1 MRTAPLVGLWAFV
14 HTWSVP
20 TLAAD
25 TVVFHDTT
33 VVVDQHLI
41 RGTEASAFVSV
52 QGTSGLDQSRPLPG
66 AEVALVLEA
75 KEGARTVERPLS
87 RATTDARGE
96 VVARFRVPDVAP
108 GSCQLVVR
116 TRSPLGT
123 GAVRQP
129 VNVTSTLLLHLRTDR
144 PVYKP
149 GQRLRWRVSVLG
161 AADAHPRAGVPVELV
176 IADPRHTK
184 IWRGRVT
191 TDGTGMASGDLPLG
205 DDLVLGSYSLSASA
219 DGASTEE
226 WVKVQELVLPPFSV
240 EIKPDSRGPLA
251 PGARL
256 QGEVVATYPYGEPVL
271 GEVRLAAAGGT
282 EQRGRLDAGGRWR
295 FSLTVPPIG
304 TALTLRAL
312 VSDGAG
318 RNREASARVPLVSDR
333 LEMAVIADER
343 RFIPGDEVALTVVTT
358 DGEGNFVPARVLVSA
373 AGRSPRQAGR
383 SPGAVRF
390 MLATAEREWRTDV
403 QVTAVTDD
411 GRAAHQTRS
420 LWREYQ
426 GARVTVAEALVA
438 PGAPVEVRARWPK
451 ARGPVVATL
460 LRRGTPLASAVA
472 RLDGDGVLNARIV
485 PPAGAFGLATV
496 RLVDAGFQPDTGA
509 VAGTVGHA
517 TVFLAPARLAVEVQG
532 QTRHAPGAT
541 AQLSVLVRDGAG
553 RVVPGAGL
561 AASVVDER
569 VLALGEPRP
578 DIVGVLQSLDVE
590 RARAAGI
597 AFVDLLERGGPVASL
612 ALRALIEGLPP
623 EPAAPFVRV
632 DAAERVK
639 SERERLE
646 RAEPAFYRVLL
657 TTARALGSERGGAW
671 EFADALDQLL
681 ERAGW
686 KPPER
691 ATPWHRP
698 TDWSYARKLLPGWT
712 FASFARR
719 IADDRLDRLEARLSR
734 LGSEARLL
742 LRRRQT
748 QGLGQL
754 VREGLVPAYLALD
767 PWGTPL
773 VVKQER
779 SEGRT
784 TITLASAGP
793 DGQLGTGDDL
803 KRADVFAAR
812 AYGVGG
818 LGMTGT
824 GAAGGGVA
832 GGILAGAAN
841 IREPQE
847 RAVKVRQRF
856 DETVLWL
863 SGARTGDDGRAAF
876 DVPLADSIT
885 GWQVKVE
892 ATSPVGAVGTGQA
905 RLETF
910 LPLHVDADVPASLA
924 LGDHYSVAVVI
935 ANHAGARRTL
945 EVRARAGGGLSLAGE
960 PRSRVT
966 LAAGTTQVARFPVMA
981 ARTGAGELEITL
993 ADERGR
999 PVDAQKR
1006 TLRIDPPGALVREI
1020 RSGTLE
1026 RGQARIAVAVPVTSV
1041 PGSEAARLRVFRGA
1055 ADQALDGLE
1064 DLLREPHGCFEQTSS
1079 STHPNLLVLE
1089 LLQSARGSEAV
1100 RSRALEYVARG
1111 YQRLVSYEVRGGG
1124 FSWFGESPANQ
1135 VLTAYG
1141 LLEFTDMARVYPVD
1155 PALIARTR
1163 KWLLGKQQPDG
1174 SWKRDQHWLH
1184 DWSEVQGRLSTTAY
1198 IAWALAESGQGGA
1211 PLARAL
1217 AYLRA
1222 HRAALERDAFLLG
1235 LWAGAEAAGKGH
1247 PGTPLALLGRHQR
1260 RLDGKLR
1267 FGAGGKTLFDS
1278 RGVGADVQVTS
1289 LAATAL
1295 YRAGRR
1301 AEARDALGWIWQAR
1315 SQRGW
1320 DSTQGV
1326 VMALRAAAR
1335 QLPRAPLPEGHLT
1348 VLVDGKAAG
1357 QLDLGAAGIPTL
1369 DLPRLASGSHAL
1381 TVAADGPAGRESAL
1395 LYDLRLTYREGAAP
1409 GPVSSGLS
1417 VEMTAR
1423 AEDARV
1429 GGVVPLAVRVSN
1441 PGREPVPMPT
1451 VVVPVPPGFRA
1462 GRSALKALVEQHL
1475 VSRFEDHGGEVH
1487 LYMERLAAGDS
1498 RSLGLEWEVMAEC
1511 KVLQRPAVAY
1521 AYYDPATRGSS
1532 GVLTLEATSASRAR
1546 AASRMDTDPAQL
1558 PRFTSIGP
1566 PPHPGAGQPN

>member
-1 MRTAPLVGLWAFV
+1 MRTTPLVGLWALV
-14 HTWSVP
+14 HAWAVP
-20 TLAAD
+20 ALAAD
-25 TVVFHDTT
+25 RVVFHDTT
-33 VVVDQHLI
+33 VVVDRHLI
-41 RGTEASAFVSV
+41 RGTEASAYVSV
-52 QGTSGLDQSRPLPG
+52 QGTSDLDHSRPLPG
-66 AEVALVLEA
+66 AEVVLALEA
-75 KEGARTVERPLS
+75 KEGARTVARPLAT
-87 RATTDARGE
+87 ATTDARGE
-96 VVARFRVPDVAP
+96 VVVRFRVPDLAP
-108 GSCQLVVR
+108 GRYQLVVR
-116 TRSPLGT
+116 TRSALGT

-129 VNVTSTLLLHLRTDR
+129 VDVTSTLLLHLRTDR
-144 PVYKP
+144 PIYKP

-161 AADAHPRAGVPVELV
+161 AADAHPKAGVPVELV
-176 IADPRHTK
+176 IADPRRTK
-184 IWRGRVT
+184 IWRGRVS

-256 QGEVVATYPYGEPVL
+256 QGEVVAAYPYGEPVR

-282 EQRGRLDAGGRWR
+282 DQRGQLDAGGRWR
-295 FSLTVPPIG
+295 FSLAVPRSG
-304 TALTLRAL
+304 TALTLRAW

-318 RNREASARVPLVSDR
+318 RSREASAKVPLVSDR

-343 RFIPGDEVALTVVTT
+343 RFVPGEEVALTVVTT
-358 DGEGNFVPARVLVSA
+358 DGQGDFVPARVLLSA
-373 AGRSPRQAGR
+373 AGRSLHQGGL

-390 MLATAEREWRTDV
+390 TVATAKEDSHT
-403 QVTAVTDD
+403 QVEVVAVTDD
-411 GRAAHQTRS
+411 GRSAHQTLS
-420 LWREYQ
+420 LWRDDQ

-438 PGAPVEVRARWPK
+438 PGAPVDVRASWPG

-460 LRRGTPLASAVA
+460 LCRGTPLASAVA
-472 RLDGDGVLNARIV
+472 RLDAGGVLRARIV
-485 PPAGAFGLATV
+485 PPPGAFGLATV
-496 RLVDAGFQPDTGA
+496 RLVDAGFHPATGEL
-509 VAGTVGHA
+509 AGSAGHA
-517 TVFLAPARLAVEVQG
+517 TVFLAPARLAVDVQG

-541 AQLSVLVRDGAG
+541 AHLSVLVRDTAG

-569 VLALGEPRP
+569 VLALGQPRP
-578 DIVGVLQSLDVE
+578 DLVRVLQSLDVE

-623 EPAAPFVRV
+623 ETATPFVRV

-639 SERERLE
+639 SERQRLE

-657 TTARALGSERGGAW
+657 TTARALGRERGGAW
-671 EFADALDQLL
+671 EFADELDRLL

-686 KPPER
+686 KPAAR
-691 ATPWHRP
+691 ATPWHEP
-698 TDWSYARKLLPGWT
+698 TDWSYARKLLPEWT

-719 IADDRLDRLEARLSR
+719 IAGDRLSRLEARLLR
-734 LGSEARLL
+734 LGSDARLL

-767 PWGTPL
+767 PWGAPL
-773 VVKQER
+773 EVRRER
-779 SEGRT
+779 SAGRT

-803 KRADVFAAR
+803 RRTDVFGPR
-812 AYGVGG
+812 DYGVGG
-818 LGMTGT
+818 LGMMGT
-824 GAAGGGVA
+824 GAGGGSA
-832 GGILAGAAN
+832 GGIIAGAAN

-847 RAVKVRQRF
+847 LAVKVRQRF

-863 SGARTGDDGRAAF
+863 SGARTGGDGRAAF

-885 GWQVKVE
+885 GWQVKLE
-892 ATSPVGAVGTGQA
+892 ATSPAGAVGTGQA

-924 LGDHYSVAVVI
+924 LGDRYGVAVVI
-935 ANHAGARRTL
+935 ANHAGAPRTL

-966 LAAGTTQVARFPVMA
+966 LAAGTTQVARFPVTA

-993 ADERGR
+993 VDESGR

-1006 TLRIDPPGALVREI
+1006 TLRIEPPGALVREI
-1020 RSGTLE
+1020 RSGALE
-1026 RGQARIAVAVPVTSV
+1026 RGQARIALAVPATSV

-1064 DLLREPHGCFEQTSS
+1064 DLLQEPHGCFEQTSS

-1089 LLQSARGSEAV
+1089 LLQSAPRAEAV

-1111 YQRLVSYEVRGGG
+1111 YQRLVSYEVQGGG

-1155 PALIARTR
+1155 PALVARTR

-1198 IAWALAESGQGGA
+1198 IAWALAEAGQGGPA
-1211 PLARAL
+1211 LARAL
-1217 AYLRA
+1217 GYLRS
-1222 HRAALERDAFLLG
+1222 HRAELERDAFLLG
-1235 LWAGAEAAGKGH
+1235 LWAGAEAAGKGR
-1247 PGTPLALLGRHQR
+1247 PEAPLALLGRHQR
-1260 RLDGKLR
+1260 RHDGKLR

-1295 YRAGRR
+1295 HRAGRR

-1315 SQRGW
+1315 SQGGW
-1320 DSTQGV
+1320 DSTQGI
-1326 VMALRAAAR
+1326 VMALRAAA
-1335 QLPRAPLPEGHLT
+1335 QQHPRAPLPEGHLT
-1348 VLVDGKAAG
+1348 VLVDGKASG

-1369 DLPRLASGSHAL
+1369 DLPGLASGNHVL
-1381 TVAADGPAGRESAL
+1381 TVAADGPGRESGL

-1487 LYMERLAAGDS
+1487 LYLERLDGGAS

-1521 AYYDPATRGSS
+1521 AYYAPATRGSS
-1532 GVLTLEATSASRAR
+1532 GVLTLEATSASGAR
-1546 AASRMDTDPAQL
+1546 AAL
-1558 PRFTSIGP
+1558 
-1566 PPHPGAGQPN
+1566 PGAERAVATAATSPP